1 ACTIENTVLEC
12 SDTNNETLA
21 DAWNAANIAA
31 LEACATDACDADL
44 TVSSDYDFNNLNTTC
59 GPCGA
64 LNVTYTIADDCGN
77 TSTVVATLTFD
88 D

>member
-1 ACTIENTVLEC
+1 TQTISVVDTIAPDITACTIENTVLEC

-44 TVSSDYDFNNLNTTC
+44 TVSSDYDFNNL
-59 GPCGA
+59 
-64 LNVTYTIADDCGN
+64 
-77 TSTVVATLTFD
+77 
-88 D
+88 